1 MLAKH
6 FYGLGEASLYVV
18 KTRPFC
24 KKGLVTVTY
33 NTYNILLPYYQL
45 YVFVLSIRSIHYTR
59 DGQIW
64 YTRGNTV
71 LSILI
76 HIYINI

>member
-33 NTYNILLPYYQL
+33 NTYNILHHIINYTYLYYL
-45 YVFVLSIRSIHYTR
+45 YVLYTMTIHEMARFGIQGAIQY
-59 DGQIW
+59 
-64 YTRGNTV
+64 
-71 LSILI
+71 I
-76 HIYINI
+76 HSSRAR